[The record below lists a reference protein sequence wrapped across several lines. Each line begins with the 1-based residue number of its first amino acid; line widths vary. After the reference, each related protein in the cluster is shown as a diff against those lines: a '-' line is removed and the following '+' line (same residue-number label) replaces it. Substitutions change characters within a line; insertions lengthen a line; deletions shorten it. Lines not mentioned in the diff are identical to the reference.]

1 MINKTSSNQLP
12 EGPTKLSSIPKN
24 SKVLKRPINRTRV
37 CNRGGPPLS
46 PKQPIIQVGT
56 KSPFMGIVSKVRH
69 ALDKAP
75 SSRSTKGLPLAARM
89 AALNSATSSS
99 KRVEDEVLVRG
110 TGKAMTKTLQI
121 AAWFGKQKEYMI
133 SVRTMSLEAV
143 DDVVADEDGAEDE
156 GGFAAEEET
165 RTRMVNCLEVGISLR

>member
-1 MINKTSSNQLP
+1 MVKETTCQLP
-12 EGPTKLSSIPKN
+12 SGPAKLSSLPKN
-24 SKVLKRPINRTRV
+24 SKVHKRPLNRVRV
-37 CNRGGPPLS
+37 YNRGGPPLS
-46 PKQPIIQVGT
+46 PKQPIMHVGM

-69 ALDKAP
+69 ALDKSP

-89 AALNSATSSS
+89 AALNSAASSPN
-99 KRVEDEVLVRG
+99 RLEDEVLVRG
-110 TGKAMTKTLQI
+110 TGRAMARTLQI
-121 AAWFGKQKEYMI
+121 AAWFGKQKEYMV

-156 GGFAAEEET
+156 GGFPAEEET

>member
-1 MINKTSSNQLP
+1 M
-12 EGPTKLSSIPKN
+12 
-24 SKVLKRPINRTRV
+24 NRARV

-56 KSPFMGIVSKVRH
+56 GSPFMGIVSKVRH
-69 ALDKAP
+69 ALEKAP

-89 AALNSATSSS
+89 AALNSAASSTN
-99 KRVEDEVLVRG
+99 RVEDEVLVRG
-110 TGKAMTKTLQI
+110 TGRAITRTLQI
-121 AAWFGKQKEYMI
+121 AAWFDKQNEYMV

-143 DDVVADEDGAEDE
+143 DDVVADGDGAGDE

-165 RTRMVNCLEVGISLR
+165 RTRMVNCLEVGVRLR

>member
-1 MINKTSSNQLP
+1 M
-12 EGPTKLSSIPKN
+12 
-24 SKVLKRPINRTRV
+24 NRARV
-37 CNRGGPPLS
+37 YNRGGSPLS
-46 PKQPIIQVGT
+46 PKQPIIYIGT

-69 ALDKAP
+69 ALDKTP

-89 AALNSATSSS
+89 AALNSAASSTD
-99 KRVEDEVLVRG
+99 RLEDEILVRG
-110 TGKAMTKTLQI
+110 TGRAMTKTLQI

-143 DDVVADEDGAEDE
+143 DDVVVDEDNADDE

-165 RTRMVNCLEVGISLR
+165 RTRMVNCLEVGISPR

>member
-1 MINKTSSNQLP
+1 MVKEASGQLP
-12 EGPTKLSSIPKN
+12 NGPAKLPSLPKN
-24 SKVLKRPINRTRV
+24 SKVHKRPINRARV

-89 AALNSATSSS
+89 AALNSAASSPS
-99 KRVEDEVLVRG
+99 RVEDEVLVRG
-110 TGKAMTKTLQI
+110 TGRAMARTLKI
-121 AAWFGKQKEYMI
+121 AAWFGDQKEYMV
-133 SVRTMSLEAV
+133 SVRTMSLEAS
-143 DDVVADEDGAEDE
+143 DDVVADADGADDE